1 MADDDSLPNERR
13 RPERTLIVPAERTLA
28 GKYRLERLIGEG
40 GMGSVYEAE
49 HLGLGKKVAVKLLAE
64 SFSENTIF
72 LHRFRRE
79 ARAMAAVHHD
89 NIVDVTDTGTDEEG
103 VPFLVMELLDGE
115 SLASVLRRAKWL
127 TPESAAGIA
136 WQMLAGLAA
145 AHAAGIVHRDLKPAN
160 VFLVTTREGHQRV
173 KILDFGIS
181 KFARDESAYVT
192 IEGAV
197 IGTPSFMA
205 PEQVKAEH
213 DVDRRA
219 DLYAVGVMLYRM
231 VTGKLPFNATTN
243 KEIYERILDG
253 RAPLP
258 RSIRPEIDETFE
270 GVIMKAFA
278 LDREDRYQSA
288 EEFQEALGRAVPELE
303 KTNPVPVFTRNSIT
317 GDSRASDIPVVDA
330 ALRSSQPE
338 ESVDRTRN
346 ERARRGRQSSAPSPI
361 IAPAPPKPR
370 NSLWPFVALAVI
382 GIVAAIGF
390 AVYAATQTGGVVA
403 TEGDDD
409 PATPAGDPPAGEP
422 FRYAVARYAERESV
436 LADHEPLG
444 RYLEQRLGRPVE
456 LLIVEPHEL
465 IPKLERGDVD
475 MAALSPARY
484 IEAKN
489 RVEGLRLV
497 ATAVN
502 AGGPTYEGIV
512 IARADSGINALT
524 DFRGKT
530 FCFVDESSSS
540 GYLYP
545 RALFRQAG
553 MDPDHDFSATRFTSD
568 HSTSVRLVASGVCDG
583 AAVYQSIL
591 YGSQEEHPIQM
602 FRQVAS
608 TPRIP
613 YDAYVVAG
621 RASPAIVAEIE
632 EALLALA
639 PGTPAAAQNL
649 DRSRDLRGFQRGDDR
664 LYDGAREVVR
674 YLDEHQNH

>member
-160 VFLVTTREGHQRV
+160 VFLVITREGHQRV

-205 PEQVKAEH
+205 PEQVKAEQ

-231 VTGKLPFNATTN
+231 VTGKLPFNAPTN

-278 LDREDRYQSA
+278 LDRDERYQSA

-330 ALRSSQPE
+330 ALRTPD
-338 ESVDRTRN
+338 ESAGRTRN
-346 ERARRGRQSSAPSPI
+346 ERARRSQQSGAPSAPSPI
-361 IAPAPPKPR
+361 ISSPPRPR
-370 NSLWPFVALAVI
+370 GSLLPFVALAVI

-390 AVYAATQTGGVVA
+390 AVYAATQTEGVVA
-403 TEGDDD
+403 NDGGD
-409 PATPAGDPPAGEP
+409 PATPAGESPAGQP
-422 FRYAVARYAERESV
+422 FHYAVARYAERENV

-444 RYLEQRLGRPVE
+444 RYLERRLGRPVE
-456 LLIVEPHEL
+456 LLVVEPHEL

-502 AGGPTYEGIV
+502 AGGPTYEGII
-512 IARADSGINALT
+512 IARADSGISSLA
-524 DFRGKT
+524 DFRGKS

-591 YGSQEEHPIQM
+591 YGAQDEHPIQM

-621 RASPAIVAEIE
+621 TASPSLVAEIE

-674 YLDEHQNH
+674 YLDEHERD